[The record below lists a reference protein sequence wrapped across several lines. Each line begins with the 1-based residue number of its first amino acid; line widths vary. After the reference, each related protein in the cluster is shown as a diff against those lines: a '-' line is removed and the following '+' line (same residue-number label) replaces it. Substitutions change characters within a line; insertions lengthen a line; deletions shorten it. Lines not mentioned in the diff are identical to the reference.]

1 MNLHSDALNGSKE
14 VQTVQR
20 TGTRVRGT
28 CDERSLVIS
37 RHFDTAIYLRTEAT
51 LALVIEPTFSWKIF
65 KNYCSI
71 ENRQKSEKNPGHQG
85 KRMAREDFCKRY
97 S

>member
-1 MNLHSDALNGSKE
+1 MNLHSDALSGSKE

-28 CDERSLVIS
+28 CDVRSLVIS

-71 ENRQKSEKNPGHQG
+71 ENRQKSEKKSRASGEENG
-85 KRMAREDFCKRY
+85 KRRLL
-97 S
+97 